1 MGTYSSILIILLV
14 YAIIL
19 LSIVTIHRIRP
30 GIGLYEKRRP
40 GDLSWLAIFYVTN
53 IALMSVP
60 TLFIAHVPAHL
71 LIFPEKI
78 NVDQAIAFLL
88 TWILISILP
97 WRKFS
102 VQFPIEILS
111 SHGEIYLYAISRLL
125 FLACYEWFFRGL
137 LLYSCRDLFGSPAA
151 VVINISLY
159 ALAHF
164 HKCRKE
170 IVACIPFGLLLCVF
184 TLWWHSV
191 WPAIILHVLVV
202 TVSEWPPLQQFI
214 SSQKQTAL

>member
-1 MGTYSSILIILLV
+1 METFSSILVMLLF

-19 LSIVTIHRIRP
+19 VLIVTINRTRP
-30 GIGLYEKRRP
+30 GIGLHEKRRP
-40 GDLSWLAIFYVTN
+40 GDLSRLAIFYITN
-53 IALMSVP
+53 IMLMSVP
-60 TLFIAHVPAHL
+60 ALFIARVPTYL

-78 NVDQAIAFLL
+78 GVDQAIAFLL

-97 WRKFS
+97 WRKLS
-102 VQFPIEILS
+102 AQFPMEILS
-111 SHGEIYLYAISRLL
+111 SHGEIYFYAISRLL

-137 LLYSCRDLFGSPAA
+137 LLYSCRDLFDSRAA
-151 VVINISLY
+151 VIINLVLY

-164 HKCRKE
+164 HKSRKE

-214 SSQKQTAL
+214 SPQKQTAL